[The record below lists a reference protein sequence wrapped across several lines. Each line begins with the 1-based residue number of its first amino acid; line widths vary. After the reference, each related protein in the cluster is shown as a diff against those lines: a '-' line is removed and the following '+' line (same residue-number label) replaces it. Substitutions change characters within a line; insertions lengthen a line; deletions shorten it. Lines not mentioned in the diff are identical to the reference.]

1 MTNREN
7 ILLVSLELRSLHE
20 NEFCFNSHSNAHV
33 NCCPLLQYVIKQS
46 FSSALS
52 LVTKNSPNCLNFV
65 LIYNAQCGVL
75 IKIWTE
81 FQWKILKALP
91 RMLLLFFHRHPSGQ
105 WMFPDRPLPVS
116 SNCATAPW
124 LPEGIMGD
132 FVTPFVLE
140 RLFDHSCFW
149 WACRFILGACP
160 LQVLESLSRT

>member
-75 IKIWTE
+75 INMNGISM
-81 FQWKILKALP
+81 KILKALP
-91 RMLLLFFHRHPSGQ
+91 RMFLSSDNIYFTLKLLAFSVK
-105 WMFPDRPLPVS
+105 MIS
-116 SNCATAPW
+116 MKATST
-124 LPEGIMGD
+124 EI
-132 FVTPFVLE
+132 F
-140 RLFDHSCFW
+140 
-149 WACRFILGACP
+149 
-160 LQVLESLSRT
+160 